1 MRLANKVALV
11 IGAGGGM
18 GTSVPYLFAR
28 EGAQVM
34 LSGRRREPLEALAAR
49 IEPHLPPGAG
59 SIRCATGDS
68 TRGEDCERLVAET
81 VAAFGR
87 LNVVY
92 CNVGDAKYGRRSV
105 EELDDDAWRELVDV
119 NLTSNFIPV
128 RAAIPELRKV
138 GGCAILVSAA
148 PIVRGSASP
157 GYAAAKAGLL
167 TLTESLA
174 QRLRPDGI
182 RVNCI
187 CPASM
192 GGTQGERDFEEPAAQ
207 LDRPPHPADV
217 GYAAVYLASDEAAWV
232 SGQFL
237 DVDGGSRPRDP

>member
-34 LSGRRREPLEALAAR
+34 LAGRRREPLEALAAR
-49 IEPHLPPGAG
+49 IGPHLPPGAG

-87 LNVVY
+87 LNIVY

-105 EELDDDAWRELVDV
+105 EELDDEAWRELVDV

-138 GGCAILVSAA
+138 GGCAILVGAA
-148 PIVRGSASP
+148 PIVRGTASP

-192 GGTQGERDFEEPAAQ
+192 GGSQGERDFEEPAAQ